1 MTHPGLN
8 ARSADHQRNTSTLST
23 VTRGLHEHV
32 PVQRR
37 LQAASDSQVTRFC
50 GLPMTKASILSIN

>member
-1 MTHPGLN
+1 MAAHAAKAEATTSLYITHGLN
-8 ARSADHQRNTSTLST
+8 
-23 VTRGLHEHV
+23 EHV

-37 LQAASDSQVTRFC
+37 LQAASDTQVTRFC